1 MVSNGWCPVS
11 LAITSGV
18 RTLHLSDALCAE
30 VSGPPC
36 LLPVPVRTLL
46 PPRSFKH
53 AVSLR
58 QIPGRGADSSRF
70 YHSWESED
78 FKNII
83 LSEMFCDLY
92 CQRQDD
98 SQCILETLYALVMC
112 NLSEMTQSFQVTR
125 LQQHRQPSSG
135 RPLTRISRIES
146 LQSIVGTPEVQRRAC
161 LEKRQKDKGQ
171 LGSSLVGLLSERL

>member
-1 MVSNGWCPVS
+1 MVSNGWFPVS
-11 LAITSGV
+11 LAVTSGMSVGV
-18 RTLHLSDALCAE
+18 RTLHLSNAVCAE

-36 LLPVPVRTLL
+36 LLPVPARTLL

-58 QIPGRGADSSRF
+58 QNPGRGTDSSQF

-92 CQRQDD
+92 CQRQGD
-98 SQCILETLYALVMC
+98 SECILETLCALVMC
-112 NLSEMTQSFQVTR
+112 NVSEM
-125 LQQHRQPSSG
+125 
-135 RPLTRISRIES
+135 I
-146 LQSIVGTPEVQRRAC
+146 
-161 LEKRQKDKGQ
+161 
-171 LGSSLVGLLSERL
+171 